1 MATSILVRPNIPD
14 SVRLLKELDREQFPL
29 TAAFWPFP
37 ESTGRDWHLVISSA
51 LVDREGG
58 LPAYQRIQRALRN
71 LPDIRISVADIVA
84 VGTNDPV
91 VRSLQ
96 DLMPAGFAPDDFQV
110 AVDLPKRMERETT
123 VRLPGYVSYAP
134 YLAEGASEVTVYVH
148 RLVPR
153 ERAGKGRT
161 A

>member
-1 MATSILVRPNIPD
+1 MATPTLVRPNIPD
-14 SVRLLKELDREQFPL
+14 GARLLTELDREQFPL

-37 ESTGRDWHLVISSA
+37 ESTGRDWHFVISSA
-51 LVDREGG
+51 LVDREGS

-71 LPDIRISVADIVA
+71 LSDMQISVADIVA

-110 AVDLPKRMERETT
+110 TVDLLKNMERETT

-134 YLAEGASEVTVYVH
+134 YLAEGAGEVTLYVH

-153 ERAGKGRT
+153 ERAGKGKT